1 LKITREQ
8 RDAWA
13 EKSAMGPFNL
23 WLNGLVKADG
33 VLNLDNLYEVALR
46 YGIEQPN
53 RYEHLNPGQQRMII
67 GSMLRKRVPEKI
79 YAAPSHSTSQTRQP
93 EVALRPDYIRHASVR
108 DLLLMQAEV
117 LNELRDRQ
125 IVRTSNSPL
134 GDYAE
139 LLFATAF
146 GWDLRNNSSDGY
158 DAVDAAGM
166 RYQIKSRRIT
176 SWNASRQLSA
186 LRRLPEANFDILAAV
201 LFDESFRVMKAVL
214 VPHAIVLAG
223 AKRVEHTNSW
233 RFLLHDRVWAAQGA
247 YDVTQEIEAAAAKI

>member
-1 LKITREQ
+1 MKITREQ